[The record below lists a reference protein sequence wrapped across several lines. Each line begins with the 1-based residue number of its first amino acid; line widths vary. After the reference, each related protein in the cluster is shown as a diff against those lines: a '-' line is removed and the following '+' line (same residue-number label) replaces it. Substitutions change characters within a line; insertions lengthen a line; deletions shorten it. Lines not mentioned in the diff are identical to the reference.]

1 MIPIRK
7 TDTVKEIETDLRPI
21 SLTPTLSKVM
31 EQFVAEWIMSQIRH
45 LVDRKQ
51 FGSLAG
57 LSTTHALLSF
67 FHHLYRTIDQPDH
80 CVRVLLLDFSKA
92 FDKIDHHILI
102 KKMDEMA
109 IDPVL
114 IAWVKQFLTGRKQ
127 RVKIGKY
134 TSSFESVN
142 GGVPQGT
149 VLGPILF
156 MIMIND
162 LLADW
167 DDRWKYVDD
176 SSVSETLSRYQVS
189 NFQTILEGI
198 TQWCA
203 RNNMSLNPRKCKEIF
218 VCFWKNNPNFPPMIV
233 DEQPIE
239 VVKSAK
245 LLGLIFQDDLKW
257 NDHVNYIVKKSAK
270 RLYMLRLLKRAHCDT
285 KTLISVY
292 FSCVRP
298 ILEYCAQVWHY
309 NIPEYLSKEIERIQS
324 RALKIINPSLSYNES
339 LLDLNVPT
347 LYSRRELLCTR
358 FFRRKVLSQNSPLFE
373 LVEPAEH
380 PSYNLRASNKLAP
393 INCRTNRF
401 KNSYIPSSV
410 TLYNKH

>member
-1 MIPIRK
+1 MLTFHPFNFKVRDIIRK
-7 TDTVKEIETDLRPI
+7 N
-21 SLTPTLSKVM
+21 
-31 EQFVAEWIMSQIRH
+31 F
-45 LVDRKQ
+45 
-51 FGSLAG
+51 
-57 LSTTHALLSF
+57 
-67 FHHLYRTIDQPDH
+67 
-80 CVRVLLLDFSKA
+80 
-92 FDKIDHHILI
+92 HIL
-102 KKMDEMA
+102 KK
-109 IDPVL
+109 DPETSSIFSNNPLVSFL
-114 IAWVKQFLTGRKQ
+114 HSKNIRETLVHSNLHQESSPLTGTFPCGVAQCKTCKFIDSSTVISAPKSTYNIQ
-127 RVKIGKY
+127 HNFTC
-134 TSSFESVN
+134 TSTHIIYCIFTTSFESVN

-239 VVKSAK
+239 LVKSAK

-298 ILEYCAQVWHY
+298 ILEYCA
-309 NIPEYLSKEIERIQS
+309 
-324 RALKIINPSLSYNES
+324 
-339 LLDLNVPT
+339 
-347 LYSRRELLCTR
+347 
-358 FFRRKVLSQNSPLFE
+358 
-373 LVEPAEH
+373 
-380 PSYNLRASNKLAP
+380 
-393 INCRTNRF
+393 
-401 KNSYIPSSV
+401 
-410 TLYNKH
+410 

>member
-1 MIPIRK
+1 MENVETDPAVVNEIISKYHISPEDVFTKLSNLKRTKASGPDNLPSWVLNEFAMELSSPVAEIFNASIQERFVPVSWKEADVIPIRK
-7 TDTVKEIETDLRPI
+7 TDKVKEIENDLRPI
-21 SLTPTLSKVM
+21 SLTPILSKTL
-31 EQFVAEWIMSQIRH
+31 EHFVAEWIMSQIRH

-67 FHHLYRTIDQPDH
+67 FHHPYGTTDQPDQ

-102 KKMDEMA
+102 KKMEEMA

-134 TSSFESVN
+134 TSSFEPVN
-142 GGVPQGT
+142 DGVPQGT

-162 LLADW
+162 LMVDW

-176 SSVSETLSRYQVS
+176 SSVSETLSRNQDS

-198 TQWCA
+198 MQWCA
-203 RNNMSLNPRKCKEIF
+203 RNNMSLNPRKCKEIL

-245 LLGLIFQDDLKW
+245 LLGLIFKDDLKW
-257 NDHVNYIVKKSAK
+257 NDHVAYIVKKSAK
-270 RLYMLRLLKRAHCDT
+270 RLYMLRLLKRARCDI

-298 ILEYCAQVWHY
+298 ILEYCAQ
-309 NIPEYLSKEIERIQS
+309 
-324 RALKIINPSLSYNES
+324 AL
-339 LLDLNVPT
+339 
-347 LYSRRELLCTR
+347 
-358 FFRRKVLSQNSPLFE
+358 
-373 LVEPAEH
+373 
-380 PSYNLRASNKLAP
+380 
-393 INCRTNRF
+393 
-401 KNSYIPSSV
+401 
-410 TLYNKH
+410 

>member
-1 MIPIRK
+1 
-7 TDTVKEIETDLRPI
+7 
-21 SLTPTLSKVM
+21 
-31 EQFVAEWIMSQIRH
+31 
-45 LVDRKQ
+45 
-51 FGSLAG
+51 
-57 LSTTHALLSF
+57 
-67 FHHLYRTIDQPDH
+67 
-80 CVRVLLLDFSKA
+80 
-92 FDKIDHHILI
+92 
-102 KKMDEMA
+102 
-109 IDPVL
+109 
-114 IAWVKQFLTGRKQ
+114 
-127 RVKIGKY
+127 
-134 TSSFESVN
+134 
-142 GGVPQGT
+142 
-149 VLGPILF
+149 
-156 MIMIND
+156 
-162 LLADW
+162 
-167 DDRWKYVDD
+167 
-176 SSVSETLSRYQVS
+176 
-189 NFQTILEGI
+189 
-198 TQWCA
+198 
-203 RNNMSLNPRKCKEIF
+203 
-218 VCFWKNNPNFPPMIV
+218 MIV

-245 LLGLIFQDDLKW
+245 LLSLNFQDDLKW
-257 NDHVNYIVKKSAK
+257 NDHVNYSVKKSAK

-324 RALKIINPSLSYNES
+324 RALEIIHPLLSYNES
-339 LLDLNVPT
+339 LLDLNIPT

-410 TLYNKH
+410 TIYNKH